1 MKIYFNLNTALEV
14 KVAGDDN
21 KMPSSDMK
29 KDKQGAT
36 KDINCREN
44 LSSQGDLGNLSG
56 K

>member
-1 MKIYFNLNTALEV
+1 MPLVLGSTEIKKTI
-14 KVAGDDN
+14 N
-21 KMPSSDMK
+21 KHIMPSSDMK